1 MKKALITVSA
11 LALAL
16 AALAQDKPAA
26 TPAPTKA
33 ATTTPAPATATA
45 TNPDPVI
52 VSAGAVA
59 IHRSDFETAVKSLP
73 AEYQSYALGPGKR
86 QFADDYLRMKLL
98 AAEGMKNGL
107 DKDAEV
113 QKQLNLLRENL
124 VAQEELKTID
134 SSIAVSDADLK
145 KAYDENK
152 KDYEQVKAKHILI
165 AFKGSPAAQKAKK
178 ELTDA
183 EAKAKAESLRA
194 EIVAGKAKF
203 EDVAKKESDD
213 VESGKNGGE
222 LGSFARG
229 QMVPEFENAAFGAK
243 VGDVTPVVK
252 TQFGYHIIK
261 VEEHNSTPFEQVKA
275 TLEKSVKQKKL
286 RDTLDAMKE
295 TAKPV
300 YDEAYFAPPPA
311 PAAAKAPTAVP
322 APATPKPE
330 KNP

>member
-1 MKKALITVSA
+1 MKKAIITVSA

-26 TPAPTKA
+26 PPAPPA
-33 ATTTPAPATATA
+33 AATA

-52 VSAGAVA
+52 ISAGTVA

-73 AEYQSYALGPGKR
+73 AEYQSYALGPGKK

-107 DKDAEV
+107 DKDADV

-124 VAQEELKTID
+124 VAQEELKKID
-134 SSIAVSDADLK
+134 STIAVSDADLK

-165 AFKGSPAAQKAKK
+165 AVKGSPAAQKGKK

-183 EAKAKAESLRA
+183 EARAKAESLRA
-194 EIVAGKAKF
+194 EIVGGKAKF

-213 VESGKNGGE
+213 VESGKNGGD
-222 LGSFARG
+222 LGAFARG
-229 QMVPEFENAAFGAK
+229 QMVPEFEQAAFGAK
-243 VGDVTPVVK
+243 AGDVTPVVK

-261 VEEHNSTPFEQVKA
+261 VEGHSSTPFEQVKA

-286 RDTLDAMKE
+286 KDTLDALKDS
-295 TAKPV
+295 AKPV
-300 YDEAYFAPPPA
+300 YDEAYFAVPQA
-311 PAAAKAPTAVP
+311 PAKAPTP
-322 APATPKPE
+322 PATPKPE
-330 KNP
+330 KKP